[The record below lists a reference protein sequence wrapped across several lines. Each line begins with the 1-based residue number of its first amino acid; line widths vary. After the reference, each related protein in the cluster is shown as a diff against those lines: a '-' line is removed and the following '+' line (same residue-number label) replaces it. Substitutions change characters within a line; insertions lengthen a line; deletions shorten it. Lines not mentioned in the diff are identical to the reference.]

1 MTVRVREW
9 KKGSMVGFEVDIRFT
24 FPDGTPFRRRIK
36 APVESKSAARRWGEA
51 RESVFL
57 RAPPSVEQ
65 PDTEPKEIPTLRQ
78 FGPRFVDNYAR
89 ANRQK
94 ASTIASKE
102 SILKAHLYPRLGDK
116 RLDAIDDEDV
126 QALKASLATRSKKT
140 VNNVLA
146 VLGKLLRIAVKWKV
160 IERLPCTV
168 ELMKVSNAVVKFYE
182 FGQYKRL
189 VEAAERYY
197 VRSLVMILLG
207 GDAGLRMGE
216 ILAVRWCDV
225 DFRRR
230 QIVVQQAVWNGV
242 VDVPKSGKGRIVPMT
257 DALVVA
263 LQRARHLRGE
273 RVLYRDNGTPIVHA
287 TVRAW
292 LEACERR
299 AGLEVQGCL
308 HKLRHTFC
316 SHLAMRGGPAKAIQE
331 LAGHENL
338 MTTLRYMHL
347 SPAARK
353 SAIALLNERV
363 EEGDTGADFGEIVE
377 TGPKP
382 TLGTA

>member
-9 KKGSMVGFEVDIRFT
+9 KRGKNVGFEVDIRFT
-24 FPDGTPFRRRIK
+24 YPDGTPFRRRIK

-51 RESVFL
+51 REAVFL
-57 RAPPSVEQ
+57 RAPSSLER
-65 PDTEPKEIPTLRQ
+65 PDTETKEVPTLKQ

-94 ASTIASKE
+94 ASTIAAKE

-126 QALKASLATRSKKT
+126 QALKSSLAKRSKKT

-160 IERLPCTV
+160 IVKLPCTV
-168 ELMKVSNAVVKFYE
+168 ELMKVSNVVVKFYE
-182 FGQYKRL
+182 FGQYNRL
-189 VEAAERYY
+189 VEAADRYD
-197 VRSLVMILLG
+197 VRSLVLVLLG

-216 ILAVRWCDV
+216 ILALRWCDV

-230 QIVVQQAVWNGV
+230 QIIVQQAVWQGV
-242 VDVPKSGKGRIVPMT
+242 VDVPKSGKGRVLPMT
-257 DALVVA
+257 DALVAA

-316 SHLAMRGGPAKAIQE
+316 SHLAMRGAPAKAIQE

-347 SPAARK
+347 SPAARR

-363 EEGDTGADFGEIVE
+363 EEADSRADFGAMLE
-377 TGPKP
+377 TGPKS
-382 TLGTA
+382 TQGTA

>member
-1 MTVRVREW
+1 MFRV
-9 KKGSMVGFEVDIRFT
+9 
-24 FPDGTPFRRRIK
+24 PFDRNKYSVPWRL
-36 APVESKSAARRWGEA
+36 VSQQGE
-51 RESVFL
+51 
-57 RAPPSVEQ
+57 
-65 PDTEPKEIPTLRQ
+65 
-78 FGPRFVDNYAR
+78 DNYAR

-94 ASTIASKE
+94 ASSIAAKE
-102 SILKAHLYPRLGDK
+102 SILRAHLYPRLGDK
-116 RLDAIDDEDV
+116 RLDAIGDEDV
-126 QALKASLATRSKKT
+126 QALKSSLAQRSRKT
-140 VNNVLA
+140 VNNVLS
-146 VLGKLLRIAVKWKV
+146 VLGKLLRVAVKWKV
-160 IERLPCTV
+160 LANLPCTV
-168 ELMKVSNAVVKFYE
+168 ELMKVSNLVVTFYE

-189 VEAAERYY
+189 VEAADRYD
-197 VRSLVMILLG
+197 VRSLVLVLLG

-216 ILAVRWCDV
+216 ILPLRWCDV

-230 QIVVQQAVWNGV
+230 QVVVQQAVWQGV

-257 DALVVA
+257 DALAAA

-299 AGLEVQGCL
+299 AGLEVQGRL

-316 SHLAMRGGPAKAIQE
+316 SHLAMRGAPAKAIQE

-363 EEGDTGADFGEIVE
+363 DEGDFGEMLE
-377 TGPKP
+377 TSPN
-382 TLGTA
+382 LGLGSM

>member
-9 KKGSMVGFEVDIRFT
+9 KQGKTVGFEVDIRFT
-24 FPDGTPFRRRIK
+24 YPDGTPFRRRIK
-36 APVESKSAARRWGEA
+36 APVESRSAARRWGEA
-51 RESVFL
+51 REAVFL
-57 RAPPSVEQ
+57 RAPSPSER
-65 PDTEPKEIPTLRQ
+65 PPTEPKKEIPTLRQ

-94 ASTIASKE
+94 ASSIAAKE
-102 SILKAHLYPRLGDK
+102 SILRAHLYPRLGDK

-126 QALKASLATRSKKT
+126 QALKSSLAARSRKT
-140 VNNVLA
+140 VNNVLT
-146 VLGKLLRIAVKWKV
+146 VLGKLLRVAVKWKV
-160 IERLPCTV
+160 LANLPCTV
-168 ELMKVSNAVVKFYE
+168 ELMKVSNVVVKFYE

-189 VEAAERYY
+189 VEAADRYD
-197 VRSLVMILLG
+197 VRSLVLVLLG

-216 ILAVRWCDV
+216 MLALRWCDV

-230 QIVVQQAVWNGV
+230 QIAVQQAVWQGI
-242 VDVPKSGKGRIVPMT
+242 VDVPKSGKGRVVPMT
-257 DALVVA
+257 QALAAA

-299 AGLEVQGCL
+299 AGLEVQGGL

-316 SHLAMRGGPAKAIQE
+316 SHLAMRGAPAKAIQE

-347 SPAARK
+347 SPAARQ
-353 SAIALLNERV
+353 SAIALLEERV
-363 EEGDTGADFGEIVE
+363 EEEVFGEILE
-377 TGPKP
+377 TGTKP
-382 TLGTA
+382 APATS

>member
-1 MTVRVREW
+1 MTIKVREW
-9 KKGSMVGFEVDIRFT
+9 KRGKRMGFEVDIRFT
-24 FPDGTPFRRRIK
+24 YPDGTPYRRRIK

-51 RESVFL
+51 HEAVLL
-57 RAPPSVEQ
+57 RAPSPSERPKEQ
-65 PDTEPKEIPTLRQ
+65 PKKEVPTLKE
-78 FGPRFVDNYAR
+78 FGPRFIDNYAR

-94 ASTIASKE
+94 ASTIATKE
-102 SILKAHLYPRLGDK
+102 SILKTHLYARLGEK
-116 RLDAIDDEDV
+116 RLDAIHDEDV
-126 QALKASLATRSKKT
+126 QALKSSLAKRSKKT

-146 VLGKLLRIAVKWKV
+146 VLGKLLKVAVKWKV
-160 IERLPCTV
+160 IANLPCTV
-168 ELMKVSNAVVKFYE
+168 ELMKVSNVVVKFYE

-189 VEAAERYY
+189 VEAADRYD
-197 VRSLVMILLG
+197 VRCLVMVLLG

-216 ILAVRWCDV
+216 ILALRWCDV
-225 DFRRR
+225 DFRRG
-230 QIVVQQAVWNGV
+230 QISIQQAIWQGV
-242 VDVPKSGKGRIVPMT
+242 VDVPKSGQGRVVPMT
-257 DALVVA
+257 DALQSA

-273 RVLYRDNGTPIVHA
+273 RVLYRDDGTPIVHA

-299 AGLEVQGCL
+299 AGLEVLGGL

-316 SHLAMRGGPAKAIQE
+316 SHLAMRGAPAKAIQE

-353 SAIALLNERV
+353 SAIALLNLR
-363 EEGDTGADFGEIVE
+363 EEEDDFGDIVE
-377 TGPKP
+377 TGAKS
-382 TLGTA
+382 TLGPA

>member
-1 MTVRVREW
+1 
-9 KKGSMVGFEVDIRFT
+9 VGFEVDIRFT
-24 FPDGTPFRRRIK
+24 YPDGAPFRRRIK
-36 APVESKSAARRWGEA
+36 APVESKSAAKRWGET
-51 RESVFL
+51 REAMLL
-57 RAPPSVEQ
+57 REPSPSERPQ
-65 PDTEPKEIPTLRQ
+65 PDAKEIPTLRE
-78 FGPRFVDNYAR
+78 FGPRFVENYAR

-94 ASTIASKE
+94 ASTIAGKE

-116 RLDAIDDEDV
+116 RLDAIGDEDV
-126 QALKASLATRSKKT
+126 QALKSSLAKRSRKT

-146 VLGKLLRIAVKWKV
+146 VLGKLLKVAVKWKV
-160 IERLPCTV
+160 ICNLPCTV
-168 ELMKVSNAVVKFYE
+168 ELMKVSNVVVKFYE

-189 VEAAERYY
+189 VEAADRYD
-197 VRSLVMILLG
+197 VRSLTVILLG

-216 ILAVRWCDV
+216 ILALRWCDV
-225 DFRRR
+225 DFRRK
-230 QIVVQQAVWNGV
+230 QIAVQQAVWQGV
-242 VDVPKSGKGRIVPMT
+242 VDVPKSGHGRVVPMT
-257 DALVVA
+257 DALLAA

-299 AGLEVQGCL
+299 AGLEVEGCL

-316 SHLAMRGGPAKAIQE
+316 SHLAMRGAPAKAIQE

-347 SPAARK
+347 SPSARR
-353 SAIALLNERV
+353 SAIDLLNGRGEER
-363 EEGDTGADFGEIVE
+363 DFGEILE
-377 TGPKP
+377 TGTES
-382 TLGTA
+382 TLGPS

>member
-9 KKGSMVGFEVDIRFT
+9 KRGKHVGFEVDIRFT
-24 FPDGTPFRRRIK
+24 YPDGAPFRRRIK
-36 APVESKSAARRWGEA
+36 APVESKSAAKRWGET
-51 RESVFL
+51 REAMLL
-57 RAPPSVEQ
+57 REPSPSERPQ
-65 PDTEPKEIPTLRQ
+65 PDAKEIPTLRE
-78 FGPRFVDNYAR
+78 FGPRFVENYAR

-94 ASTIASKE
+94 ASTIAGKE

-116 RLDAIDDEDV
+116 RLDAIGDEDV
-126 QALKASLATRSKKT
+126 QALKSSLAKRSRKT

-146 VLGKLLRIAVKWKV
+146 VLGKLLKVAVKWKV
-160 IERLPCTV
+160 ICNLPCTV
-168 ELMKVSNAVVKFYE
+168 ELMKVSNVVVKFYE

-189 VEAAERYY
+189 VEAADRYD
-197 VRSLVMILLG
+197 VRSLTVILLG

-216 ILAVRWCDV
+216 ILALRWCDV
-225 DFRRR
+225 DFRRK
-230 QIVVQQAVWNGV
+230 QIAVQQAVWQGV
-242 VDVPKSGKGRIVPMT
+242 VDVPKSGHGRVVPMT
-257 DALVVA
+257 DALLAA

-299 AGLEVQGCL
+299 AGLEVEGCL

-316 SHLAMRGGPAKAIQE
+316 SHLAMRGAPAKAIQE

-347 SPAARK
+347 SPSARR
-353 SAIALLNERV
+353 SAIDLLNGRGEER
-363 EEGDTGADFGEIVE
+363 DFGEILE
-377 TGPKP
+377 TGTES
-382 TLGTA
+382 TLGPS

>member
-9 KKGSMVGFEVDIRFT
+9 KRGKNVGFEVDIRFT
-24 FPDGTPFRRRIK
+24 YPDGTPFRRRIK

-51 RESVFL
+51 SEAVFL
-57 RAPPSVEQ
+57 RAPSSLERPH
-65 PDTEPKEIPTLRQ
+65 TETKEVPTLRQ

-94 ASTIASKE
+94 ASTIAAKE

-116 RLDAIDDEDV
+116 RLDAIGDEDV
-126 QALKASLATRSKKT
+126 QALKSSLAKRSKKT

-160 IERLPCTV
+160 IAKLPCTV
-168 ELMKVSNAVVKFYE
+168 ELMKVSNLVVKFYE

-189 VEAAERYY
+189 VEAAERYD
-197 VRSLVMILLG
+197 VRSLVLVLLG

-216 ILAVRWCDV
+216 ILALRWCDV

-230 QIVVQQAVWNGV
+230 QIVVQQSVWQGI
-242 VDVPKSGKGRIVPMT
+242 VDVPKSGKGRVVPMT
-257 DALVVA
+257 DALAAA

-316 SHLAMRGGPAKAIQE
+316 SHLAMRGAPAKAIQE

-363 EEGDTGADFGEIVE
+363 EEGELGTDFGEMME
-377 TGPKP
+377 TGPKS
-382 TLGTA
+382 TLRSV